1 MADKRVMVQID
12 KLEKYFGEDKDRV
25 HVLKGVSLEIPE
37 GSLYTF
43 LGPSGC
49 GKTTTLRCVAGLE
62 RPEGGKISIDGKTV
76 YGASER
82 VYIPTN
88 KRPIGMVF
96 QSYAIWPHMTVFEN
110 VAYPMTIQRHPRAS
124 KDQIKKRVEE
134 VLRIVG
140 LQGLGDR
147 PAPKLSGGQQ
157 QRVAFARALI
167 NEPKVM
173 LLDEPLSNLDAKLR
187 EQMRFEIKAL
197 QRRVN
202 ITTIYVTHDQG
213 EALAISDQIAVM
225 LAGKLIEVGTPHQLY
240 SRPKRKFTA
249 TFLGLTN
256 LIEGKVVELGGDSQ
270 PGRVETKKGILSF
283 IPTGRLEKNQPAVIS
298 IRPEHIEVH
307 KTKPQEM
314 ANVVEGTVKEAIFM
328 GDAYHCHIAV
338 GDDLIRVH
346 THPFLSMNPG
356 DKVYLRF
363 DPQSCNGL
371 PAEDIEGMDESAMGL

>member
-1 MADKRVMVQID
+1 MAEKRFMVQIQN
-12 KLEKYFGEDKDRV
+12 LEKFFGEDRERV
-25 HVLKGVSLEIPE
+25 HVLKGVSLDVPE

-62 RPEGGKISIDGKTV
+62 RPEGGKISIDGKAV
-76 YGASER
+76 FSGGER
-82 VYIPTN
+82 VYVPTN

-96 QSYAIWPHMTVFEN
+96 QSYAIWPHMTVSEN
-110 VAYPMTIQRHPRAS
+110 VAYPLTIQHRPKA
-124 KDQIKKRVEE
+124 DIKKRVGD
-134 VLRIVG
+134 VLKVVG
-140 LQGLGDR
+140 LQGLEDR

-225 LAGKLIEVGTPHQLY
+225 HGGKLIEIGTPHQLY

-256 LIEGKVVELGGDSQ
+256 LIEGRVVEVGGDSQ
-270 PGRVETKKGILSF
+270 PGRIETNKGIFSF
-283 IPTGRLEKNQPAVIS
+283 ISASGVAKGQPAILS
-298 IRPEHIEVH
+298 IRPEHIEVM
-307 KTKPQEM
+307 KQKPQVTQ
-314 ANVVEGTVKEAIFM
+314 NVLEGTVKEAIFM
-328 GDAYHCHIAV
+328 GDAYHCQIAV
-338 GDDLIRVH
+338 GDTLLRVH
-346 THPFLSMNPG
+346 THPFLSMSPG
-356 DKVYLRF
+356 DKVYLHL

-371 PAEDIEGMDESAMGL
+371 PAEDIEGMDESMMGL

>member
-1 MADKRVMVQID
+1 MAEKNFMVKIES
-12 KLEKYFGEDKDRV
+12 LEKYFGEDVERV

-62 RPEGGKISIDGKTV
+62 RPEGGRISIDGKAV
-76 YGASER
+76 FASGER
-82 VYIPTN
+82 VYVPTN

-110 VAYPMTIQRHPRAS
+110 VAYPLTIQRRPKSEIRQ
-124 KDQIKKRVEE
+124 KVED
-134 VLRIVG
+134 VLKIVG
-140 LQGLGDR
+140 LHGLEDR

-157 QRVAFARALI
+157 QRVAFARALV

-187 EQMRFEIKAL
+187 VQMRFEIKAL

-202 ITTIYVTHDQG
+202 ITTIFVTHDQS

-225 LAGKLIEVGTPHQLY
+225 HAGRLIEVGTPHQLY

-256 LIEGKVVELGGDSQ
+256 LIEGKVLDLGADSR
-270 PGRVETKKGILSF
+270 PGKIETAKGVLSF
-283 IPTGRLEKNQPAVIS
+283 IPAAGLAKGQPAVLS
-298 IRPEHIEVH
+298 IRPEHIQVH
-307 KTKPQEM
+307 KQQPQGLE
-314 ANVVEGTVKEAIFM
+314 NVVEGTIKEAIFM
-328 GDAYHCHIAV
+328 GDAYHCQIAV
-338 GDDLIRVH
+338 GDLLLAVH

-356 DKVYLRF
+356 EKVYLHL

-371 PAEDIEGMDESAMGL
+371 PAEDVEGMDESMLGV

>member
-1 MADKRVMVQID
+1 MAEKRLMVQIESLQ
-12 KLEKYFGEDKDRV
+12 KFFGEDKDRV
-25 HVLKGVSLEIPE
+25 HVLKGISLEVPE

-62 RPEGGKISIDGKTV
+62 RPETGKIAIDGRPV
-76 YGASER
+76 FGGEER
-82 VYIPTN
+82 LYVPTN

-110 VAYPMTIQRHPRAS
+110 VAYPLTIRRLPKS
-124 KDQIKKRVEE
+124 QIKQKVED
-134 VLRIVG
+134 VLKIVG
-140 LQGLGDR
+140 LHGLEDR

-157 QRVAFARALI
+157 QRVAFARALV
-167 NEPKVM
+167 NQPKVL

-202 ITTIYVTHDQG
+202 ITTIYVTHDQS

-225 LAGKLIEVGTPHQLY
+225 HAGKLIEIGTPHQLY

-256 LIEGKVVELGGDSQ
+256 LIEGRVVELGGNSN
-270 PGRVETKKGILSF
+270 PGRMETKKGILFF
-283 IPTGRLEKNQPAVIS
+283 IPATRLEKNQPAVIS
-298 IRPEHIEVH
+298 IRPEHIEVY
-307 KTKPQEM
+307 KEKPQGLD
-314 ANVVEGTVKEAIFM
+314 NLVEGTVKEAVFM
-328 GDAYHCHIAV
+328 GDAYHCQVAV
-338 GDDLIRVH
+338 GEDLLRVH
-346 THPFLSMNPG
+346 THPFLTISPG
-356 DKVYLRF
+356 EKVYLRL

-371 PAEDIEGMDESAMGL
+371 PAEDIEGMDESMLGL

>member
-1 MADKRVMVQID
+1 MAEKNFMVRIQN
-12 KLEKYFGEDKDRV
+12 LEKFFGEDRERV
-25 HVLKGVSLEIPE
+25 HVLKGVSLDIPE

-62 RPEGGKISIDGKTV
+62 RPDIGSISIGGKTV
-76 YGASER
+76 FAADER
-82 VYIPTN
+82 VYVPTN
-88 KRPIGMVF
+88 RRPIGMVF

-110 VAYPMTIQRHPRAS
+110 VAYPLTIQHVN
-124 KDQIKKRVEE
+124 KTDIKKRVAD
-134 VLRIVG
+134 VLKIVG
-140 LQGLGDR
+140 LQGLEDR

-157 QRVAFARALI
+157 QRVAFARALV

-225 LAGKLIEVGTPHQLY
+225 HAGKLIEVGNPHQLY
-240 SRPKRKFTA
+240 SRPKRRFTA

-256 LIEGKVVELGGDSQ
+256 LIPGKVVELGGDSQ
-270 PGRVETKKGILSF
+270 PGRMQTSKGIFTF
-283 IPTGRLEKNQPAVIS
+283 IPAAGLRMGSDAVLS
-298 IRPEHIEVH
+298 IRPEHIEVM
-307 KTKPQEM
+307 KQRPQV
-314 ANVVEGTVKEAIFM
+314 NDNLLEGTVKEAIFM
-328 GDAYHCHIAV
+328 GDAYHCQIAV
-338 GDDLIRVH
+338 GDTVLRVH
-346 THPFLSMNPG
+346 THPFLTLNPG
-356 DKVYLRF
+356 DKVYLHL

-371 PAEDIEGMDESAMGL
+371 PAEDTEGMDESALGA

>member
-1 MADKRVMVQID
+1 MAENNFMVQIQN
-12 KLEKYFGEDKDRV
+12 LEKFFGEDRERV
-25 HVLKGVSLEIPE
+25 HVLKGVSLDIPE

-62 RPEGGKISIDGKTV
+62 RPDIGSISIGGKTV
-76 YGASER
+76 FSAADR
-82 VYIPTN
+82 VYVPTN
-88 KRPIGMVF
+88 RRPIGMVF

-110 VAYPMTIQRHPRAS
+110 VAYPLTIHRVNKAE
-124 KDQIKKRVEE
+124 IKKRVAD
-134 VLRIVG
+134 VLKIVG
-140 LQGLGDR
+140 LQGLEDR

-157 QRVAFARALI
+157 QRVAFARALV

-225 LAGKLIEVGTPHQLY
+225 HAGKLIEVGNPHQLY
-240 SRPKRKFTA
+240 SRPKRRFTA

-256 LIEGKVVELGGDSQ
+256 LIPGKVVELGGDSR
-270 PGRVETKKGILSF
+270 P
-283 IPTGRLEKNQPAVIS
+283 GRLETSKGIFTFIPAAGLTAGSAAVLS
-298 IRPEHIEVH
+298 IRPEHIEVM
-307 KTKPQEM
+307 KQKPQVSE
-314 ANVVEGTVKEAIFM
+314 NVLEGSVKEAIFM
-328 GDAYHCHIAV
+328 GDAYHCQIAV
-338 GDDLIRVH
+338 GDSVLRVH
-346 THPFLSMNPG
+346 THPFLTMNPG
-356 DKVYLRF
+356 DKVYLHL

-371 PAEDIEGMDESAMGL
+371 PAEDTEGMDESALGA